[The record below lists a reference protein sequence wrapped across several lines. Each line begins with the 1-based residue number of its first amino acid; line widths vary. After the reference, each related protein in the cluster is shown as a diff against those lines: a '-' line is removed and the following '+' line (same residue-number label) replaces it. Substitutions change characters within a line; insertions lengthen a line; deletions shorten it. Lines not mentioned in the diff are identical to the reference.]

1 MIGQENKIEPITNIE
16 TTPTTMNKDKS
27 SLGTGLD
34 SLLGDR
40 PKPEGVAV
48 SQIPVN
54 DLAPGQYQPRTK
66 MHKSTLEELA
76 QSIKEQGVLQPLVVR
91 RLASGRFEI
100 VVGERRW
107 RAAQLAGIN
116 SVPAIVR
123 DLNND
128 ETAKIALIENL
139 QREDLNALDQAKGLM
154 RLQREFNLSQ
164 EELGSAV
171 GKSRSAV
178 TNLLRLLNL
187 STEVQVLLEEGKI
200 EMGHARSLLTLNDD
214 QQLALANRVI
224 NESLSVRQCE
234 ALVAEVSN
242 NKKKTS
248 QKTRAPDPNI
258 LSLQRELSEILGS
271 SVEIRHNKNGKGKL
285 IVSFNDLDI
294 LQGIL
299 NKIKS

>member
-1 MIGQENKIEPITNIE
+1 MS
-16 TTPTTMNKDKS
+16 KDKS

-48 SQIPVN
+48 TQISVD
-54 DLAPGQYQPRTK
+54 DLAPGQYQPRTR

-107 RAAQLAGIN
+107 RAAQLAGIK
-116 SVPAIVR
+116 SVPTIVR

-164 EELGSAV
+164 EELGLAV

-187 STEVQVLLEEGKI
+187 ASEVQALLEESKI
-200 EMGHARSLLTLNDD
+200 EMGHARSLLALSNE
-214 QQLALANRVI
+214 QQLVCAKRVI
-224 NESLSVRQCE
+224 SESLSVRECE
-234 ALVAEVSN
+234 AMVAGISS
-242 NKKKTS
+242 NKKKPNT
-248 QKTRAPDPNI
+248 KTKTPDPNTVA
-258 LSLQRELSEILGS
+258 LERELSEIFGS
-271 SVEIRHNKNGKGKL
+271 SVEIKHNKKGRGKL
-285 IVSFNDLDI
+285 IVNFKNLDT

-299 NKIKS
+299 DKIKS

>member
-1 MIGQENKIEPITNIE
+1 MS
-16 TTPTTMNKDKS
+16 KDKS

-48 SQIPVN
+48 TQISVD
-54 DLAPGQYQPRTK
+54 DLAPGQYQPRTR

-107 RAAQLAGIN
+107 RAAQLAGIK

-164 EELGSAV
+164 EELGLAV

-187 STEVQVLLEEGKI
+187 ASEVQALLEEGKI
-200 EMGHARSLLTLNDD
+200 EMGHARSLLALSDE
-214 QQLALANRVI
+214 QQLVCAKRVI
-224 NESLSVRQCE
+224 SESLSVRECE
-234 ALVAEVSN
+234 AMVAGISS
-242 NKKKTS
+242 NKKKPNT
-248 QKTRAPDPNI
+248 KTKTPDPNTVA
-258 LSLQRELSEILGS
+258 LERELSEIFGS
-271 SVEIRHNKNGKGKL
+271 SVEIKHNKKGRGKL
-285 IVSFNDLDI
+285 IVNFKNLDT

-299 NKIKS
+299 DKIKS

>member
-1 MIGQENKIEPITNIE
+1 MS
-16 TTPTTMNKDKS
+16 KDKS

-40 PKPEGVAV
+40 PKPEGVAI
-48 SQIPVN
+48 SQISVN

-66 MHKSTLEELA
+66 MYKSTLEELA

-214 QQLALANRVI
+214 QQLALAHRVI

-234 ALVAEVSN
+234 ALAAEASN

-248 QKTRAPDPNI
+248 QKNRAPDPNI
-258 LSLQRELSEILGS
+258 LSLERELSEILGS

>member
-1 MIGQENKIEPITNIE
+1 MS
-16 TTPTTMNKDKS
+16 KDKS

-48 SQIPVN
+48 SQISVN

-76 QSIKEQGVLQPLVVR
+76 QSIKEQGVLQPLIVR

-107 RAAQLAGIN
+107 RAAQLAGIS
-116 SVPAIVR
+116 SVPATVR

-128 ETAKIALIENL
+128 EAAKIALIENL

-178 TNLLRLLNL
+178 SNLLRLLNL
-187 STEVQVLLEEGKI
+187 STEVQALLEEGKI

-214 QQLALANRVI
+214 QQHTLAKRVI
-224 NESLSVRQCE
+224 SESLSVRQCE

-248 QKTRAPDPNI
+248 KKTKTPDPNTS
-258 LSLQRELSEILGS
+258 SLERELSEIIGS
-271 SVEIRHNKNGKGKL
+271 SVEIRHNKKGRGKL
-285 IVSFNDLDI
+285 IINFNNLDT

-299 NKIKS
+299 DKIKS

>member
-1 MIGQENKIEPITNIE
+1 
-16 TTPTTMNKDKS
+16 MNKDKS

-40 PKPEGVAV
+40 PKQEGVAV
-48 SQIPVN
+48 TQISVD

-66 MHKSTLEELA
+66 MHKSTLEELS

-91 RLASGRFEI
+91 KLASGRFEI

-107 RAAQLAGIN
+107 RAAQIAGLE
-116 SVPAIVR
+116 SVPAIIR

-139 QREDLNALDQAKGLM
+139 QREDLNALDQARGLL

-164 EELGSAV
+164 EELGSSV

-178 TNLLRLLNL
+178 TNLLRLLTL
-187 STEVQVLLEEGKI
+187 PVEVQSLLEERKI
-200 EMGHARSLLTLNDD
+200 EMGHARALLTLNEND
-214 QQLALANRVI
+214 QIDCARKVI
-224 NESLSVRQCE
+224 SESLSVRECE
-234 ALVAEVSN
+234 AMARNFSTD
-242 NKKKTS
+242 KKNSTKS
-248 QKTRAPDPNI
+248 EKIKDPNTA
-258 LSLQRELSEILGS
+258 SLEREISEILGS
-271 SVEIRHNKNGKGKL
+271 PVEIKHNQKGSGKL
-285 IVSFNDLDI
+285 VVSFKNLDA
-294 LQGIL
+294 LQGVL